1 MPYCMCNY
9 CYIYSLQLYL
19 LFLYIILGFLAGMH
33 NAGKLMM
40 AIPMSQL
47 TEKYKHR
54 HTLFVTTLLLVI
66 GSLLWA
72 FCPILGGIA
81 MLYIAQL
88 VLGASCGCLGPA
100 RGFIS
105 EQTRPDRRTYV
116 LGRLSALEY
125 AGHYVTPIFGALLIA
140 LGATMTDKFKFAFP
154 ALILAMCGMY
164 AIYLLYY
171 YFEDIK
177 PEDVLTEDDFNPV
190 IEQKTITSTTP
201 TITYT
206 YQNNKNN
213 QKSNDIEEQVSEI
226 YTPPP
231 TSPDATTPNSVQE
244 PISSP
249 TVITISSTEP
259 IVPVNN
265 NNNIQE
271 NKEKQREKVFLLIMF
286 VNFAVRACM
295 VVYTMLTAQIILNH
309 FNLSYYALG
318 GIISGAGNI
327 GHFVYIYVFMYS
339 VCMHA
344 YIYIYICVYK
354 YACV

>member
-1 MPYCMCNY
+1 MWKY
-9 CYIYSLQLYL
+9 CYLYSLQLYL

-54 HTLFVTTLLLVI
+54 HTLFIATLLLVI

-154 ALILAMCGMY
+154 AIILAICGMY

-190 IEQKTITSTTP
+190 IEQKTITSATP
-201 TITYT
+201 TISYT
-206 YQNNKNN
+206 YQNNQNN

-244 PISSP
+244 PSSSP

-259 IVPVNN
+259 IVPQNN
-265 NNNIQE
+265 HKNNNIQE

-295 VVYTMLTAQIILNH
+295 VVYTMLTAQIILNQ
-309 FNLSYYALG
+309 FKLSYYALG

-327 GHFVYIYVFMYS
+327 GHFVYLCIVYA
-339 VCMHA
+339 CI
-344 YIYIYICVYK
+344 YIYIYIYIYMYK